1 MRRTT
6 TFPARGHN
14 AMASWQKVT
23 PFLAGGLE
31 LCLGLPF
38 TPCPPFL
45 RLKSWILSGRVK
57 MEVTPSRRQEK
68 PPGKTNSIYQER

>member
-31 LCLGLPF
+31 LCLDYPS
-38 TPCPPFL
+38 PRPPFL

-68 PPGKTNSIYQER
+68 PLGKTNSIYQER